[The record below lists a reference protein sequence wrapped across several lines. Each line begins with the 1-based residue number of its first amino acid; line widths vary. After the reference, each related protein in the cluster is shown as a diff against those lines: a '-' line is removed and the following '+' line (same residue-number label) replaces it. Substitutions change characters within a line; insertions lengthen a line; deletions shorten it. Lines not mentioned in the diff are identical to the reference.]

1 MNKNTIGNIN
11 LPVSYSID
19 SFDNERFLKLR
30 VKVMHTGLNLN
41 NSVFGL
47 EAVEAAKPTL
57 ANIPLLAFIK
67 KVDGD
72 DSQSDFAGHEYEI
85 RITENDMK
93 FVYLGRPIGIIPE
106 TNNYA
111 LETDE
116 EGKIFVVVD
125 AYVWKDYANSAL
137 DILNR
142 DEVKKVSMEVIID
155 EYEWQSDYSYV
166 DILAYKY
173 TGVALLGED
182 VREAMIGAKAE
193 VVKFSADSISTMMQE
208 LKTALAAFSV
218 NESEE
223 EKGEEE
229 VIENQMSANDSEDT
243 TEEFTKNEVDEPAA
257 AEEPVEEM
265 SAEPEIDEPT
275 STSTHRDFESEIN
288 ALTEQINQLTLENN
302 ELKEYKANIEAEK
315 LQLAKD
321 ALFAEFEDLDEE
333 EIAPLKEQN
342 FSLEDLEIRLFA
354 LRGKKVKVNTTP
366 KLGIEPSLFSAS
378 KTKVE
383 PEYAELIRKH
393 VKN

>member
-11 LPVSYSID
+11 LPVSYSVD

-208 LKTALAAFSV
+208 LKTALAAFSAA
-218 NESEE
+218 EPEE
-223 EKGEEE
+223 EKEEEE
-229 VIENQMSANDSEDT
+229 VVENQMSANDSEDT
-243 TEEFTKNEVDEPAA
+243 TEEFTENEVDEPAA

>member
-47 EAVEAAKPTL
+47 EAVEAAKSTL

-208 LKTALAAFSV
+208 LKTALAAFSA
-218 NESEE
+218 NEPEE
-223 EKGEEE
+223 EKEEEE
-229 VIENQMSANDSEDT
+229 VVETQMSVNDSEDT
-243 TEEFTKNEVDEPAA
+243 TEEFTENKIDEPAA

-315 LQLAKD
+315 LQIAKD